1 MLIQEPT
8 HSGEFM
14 KGSDREMQHEDENFN
29 EIVQEPRARG
39 AGGGGD
45 DGTSEE
51 FDSVTPENAVGDEV
65 QPEEDSASEGGER
78 PEVAELAELR
88 DRHLRLGAE
97 FENYR
102 KRTREEMGSSTARA
116 KAALI
121 GSLLDVFDDFERMQQ
136 VNPETS
142 TAQSVLEG
150 IALVDRKLHRVLA
163 EAGLEIIEPAG
174 ELFDPELMEA
184 VVRVP
189 TDDPDEDDIVDQV
202 LQRGAVFKGHLVRPA
217 RVAVRK
223 VN

>member
-1 MLIQEPT
+1 
-8 HSGEFM
+8 M
-14 KGSDREMQHEDENFN
+14 KDSDRDIHHDHDSSG
-29 EIVQEPRARG
+29 EIVQEPRERG
-39 AGGGGD
+39 AGRADPEDGAGEPAHRVPDDMAAGEGEPSDDHDLHGGAG
-45 DGTSEE
+45 
-51 FDSVTPENAVGDEV
+51 
-65 QPEEDSASEGGER
+65 R
-78 PEVAELAELR
+78 PELAELAELR

-102 KRTREEMGSSTARA
+102 KRTREEMGSSTTRA

-121 GSLLDVFDDFERMQQ
+121 GSLLDVFDDFERMHQ

-163 EAGLEIIEPAG
+163 DVGLEIIDPAG
-174 ELFDPELMEA
+174 EFFDPEVMEA

-189 TDDPDEDDIVDQV
+189 TEDPEEDDLVDQV
-202 LQRGAVFKGHLVRPA
+202 LQRGAIFKGHLVRPA

-223 VN
+223 VD